1 MRLLSIAMIALLVLV
16 FAPAARGASPGDV
29 VITEIMQN
37 PDAVSDTY
45 GEWIELY
52 NTTAA
57 GIDINGW
64 VIGDGGSEAHT
75 IAAGGSL
82 VIPAGG
88 FLVLGRNDDPAVN
101 GGYTCNYKYS
111 AITLGNAADR
121 VVIRQGTTT
130 IDSVAYDDGATFPD
144 PTGASMECID
154 PLADNRV
161 GSNWAECVVSTYGA
175 GDYGTP
181 GAPNDAWG
189 VPSGPPVI
197 SGTRHEPAYPSS
209 ADTVLVSSE
218 VRDDEGISQVCLYY
232 RVNGGASQMTVMT
245 AGSGNWFEG
254 LIPPAAD
261 GSSVTYYVCA
271 IDAGGHTSYDPA
283 GAPAE
288 TYGYTV
294 EDHLPTVV
302 INEILASPQGDAN
315 NDGIIDAYQDEF
327 IELYNPGATSV
338 DVSGWTLS
346 DDDSPTGAFIFP
358 TGTVIPSHGF
368 LTLFGGGSPQGF
380 EGPVFA
386 DDGRI
391 GNGLSN
397 SGDTVE
403 LRRQGELIDQRTYG
417 SEGNHGESMIRFPD
431 GYGDWTRPSLE
442 SFDWDYSPQAS
453 NGGSVTWT
461 TGKSW
466 GAIKRLFQEADE

>member
-1 MRLLSIAMIALLVLV
+1 MRLIRIVPFLFLFL
-16 FAPAARGASPGDV
+16 APAAWGASEGDV

-52 NTTAA
+52 NTTGTA
-57 GIDINGW
+57 IDIDGW
-64 VIGDGGSEAHT
+64 TIGDGETEEHT
-75 IAAGGSL
+75 TDAGGAL
-82 VIPAGG
+82 LIPAGG

-101 GGYTCNYKYS
+101 GGYTCDYKYS
-111 AITLGNAADR
+111 GVTLNNGADR
-121 VVIRQGTTT
+121 VVIRDGSAT

-144 PTGASMECID
+144 PAGASMECLD
-154 PLADNRV
+154 PASDNND
-161 GSNWAECVVSTYGA
+161 GANWEECVVSTYGA

-181 GAPNDAWG
+181 GAANDAWG

-197 SGTRHEPAYPSS
+197 GGTHHEPAYPGS
-209 ADTVLVSSE
+209 ADTVLVAAE
-218 VRDDEGISQVCLYY
+218 VEDDEGISQVCLYY
-232 RVNGGASQMTVMT
+232 RVDGGISQMVVMA
-245 AGSGNWFEG
+245 AGTGHWYEG

-271 IDAGGHTSYDPA
+271 TDVGGHTSYDPP
-283 GAPAE
+283 GAPGE

-294 EDHLPTVV
+294 EDQLPTVV

-327 IELYNPGATSV
+327 VELYNAGGTAV

-346 DDDSPTGAFIFP
+346 DDDSPGSEFVFP
-358 TGTVIPSHGF
+358 PGTEIPANGF
-368 LTLFGGGSPQGF
+368 LTLFGGGAPTGF

-386 DDGRI
+386 DDGRL

-397 SGDTVE
+397 TGDTVE
-403 LRRQGELIDQRTYG
+403 LRRQGELIDERTYG
-417 SEGNHGESMIRFPD
+417 TEGGHGESMIRLPD

-442 SFDWDYSPQAS
+442 GFDWDYSPQAS
-453 NGGSVTWT
+453 NGESVTWT
-461 TGKSW
+461 TGRSW
-466 GAIKRLFQEADE
+466 GAIKSLFQEGDE